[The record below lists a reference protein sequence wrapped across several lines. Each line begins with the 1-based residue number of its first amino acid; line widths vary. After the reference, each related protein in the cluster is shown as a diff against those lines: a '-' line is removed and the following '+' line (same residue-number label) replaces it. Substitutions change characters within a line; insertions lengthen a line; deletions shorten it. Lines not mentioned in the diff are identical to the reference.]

1 MERTVVT
8 RSVKAG
14 MTETID
20 LSSPALSPKR
30 SLDSTEPAPDSSSSK
45 RVKVASQSF
54 AKHSRFW
61 ALDGNVILRFDSV
74 AFKLHRSRL
83 STQSVWFE
91 KLFEKRAGREEPLE
105 DDETDI
111 DDVVVEDHD
120 GIDVYDLEFLGD
132 MEDFEALLTVMDDAI
147 EFFYAARLTFPL
159 LAAVFRAA
167 TTFKFHKFV
176 QFTKQTLLQW
186 YSDDLNRLNR
196 TPVQNP
202 AAAVILG
209 RTWDLPALLKRA
221 FYELLRSQPAEPSN
235 PDDHGL
241 TSVDPLREW
250 KVDDLIRLSHAQK
263 RLAAV
268 GLALLPSSSA
278 ANNCSATPPCGAN
291 NAGALVLQVL
301 WDFRLDILCGLLAL
315 MRVNWAARG
324 YCQPCADKLV
334 ASFAAKRAQIWEDL
348 DVWFNIPIK
357 DEETNED

>member
-1 MERTVVT
+1 MARTWEC
-8 RSVKAG
+8 S
-14 MTETID
+14 
-20 LSSPALSPKR
+20 LSFFDYLR
-30 SLDSTEPAPDSSSSK
+30 SLVFGSAWTGDLTRRTESAPSSK
-45 RVKVASQSF
+45 RAKTASQSF

-61 ALDGNVILRFDSV
+61 ALDGNVILHFGAV

-111 DDVVVEDHD
+111 DEVVVEDQD
-120 GIDVYDLEFLGD
+120 GVDVYELEFLAD

-147 EFFYAARLTFPL
+147 DFFYASRLTFPL

-186 YSDDLNRLNR
+186 YSDDLNTLNW
-196 TPVQNP
+196 TPVENP

-221 FYELLRSQPAEPSN
+221 FYELLRSQPEEPPN
-235 PDDHGL
+235 PNDHGP
-241 TSVDPLREW
+241 TNVDALHEL
-250 KVDDLIRLSHAQK
+250 KADDLVRLAQAQK
-263 RLAAV
+263 RLAAA
-268 GLALLPSSSA
+268 GLAIFPSA
-278 ANNCSATPPCGAN
+278 SATDNCLARPPCA
-291 NAGALVLQVL
+291 AIKARTTILQVL
-301 WDFRLDILCGLLAL
+301 CDFRLDILCGLLAL
-315 MRVNWAARG
+315 MGFNWATRG
-324 YCQPCADKLV
+324 YCPSCAAKLV
-334 ASFAAKRAQIWEDL
+334 ASFAEKRIHIWEDL
-348 DVWFNIPIK
+348 DVWFDISIE